1 MCVYIYIYSCSDE
14 RVKALLVNG
23 GRNIVGWSKKSDAA
37 PFPRASWSGSIK
49 A

>member
-1 MCVYIYIYSCSDE
+1 MENVTLCSCSDE
-14 RVKALLVNG
+14 RVKALLG
-23 GRNIVGWSKKSDAA
+23 TGRRNIVGWGKKSDTA